1 MAGPGRHGGGGVAA
15 HEPGRVAGP
24 GRGHHWPG
32 VGPVGVKVYTEDW
45 PVEIW
50 IFEWPRGRDLGA
62 EWEGEIV
69 GKGDG
74 QEEEFTGG

>member
-1 MAGPGRHGGGGVAA
+1 M
-15 HEPGRVAGP
+15 
-24 GRGHHWPG
+24 
-32 VGPVGVKVYTEDW
+32 GVKVYTEDW